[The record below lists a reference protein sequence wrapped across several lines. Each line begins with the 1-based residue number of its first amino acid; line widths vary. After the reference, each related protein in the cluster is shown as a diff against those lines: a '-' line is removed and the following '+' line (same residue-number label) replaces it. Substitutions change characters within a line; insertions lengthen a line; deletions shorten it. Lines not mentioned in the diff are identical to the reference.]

1 MIPNQQQF
9 KLEQSDS
16 GVRKINPNELGNT
29 QSSILKAL
37 NDGIEEI
44 DAIHAKTQIEMNILL
59 ATLLELELT
68 GTVENIGG
76 PIYRLATE
84 LDITAY

>member
-1 MIPNQQQF
+1 MI
-9 KLEQSDS
+9 
-16 GVRKINPNELGNT
+16 

-37 NDGIEEI
+37 SDGIEEI
-44 DAIHAKTQIEMNILL
+44 DTIQAKTQIEMNILL

-68 GTVENIGG
+68 GTLENIGG
-76 PIYRLATE
+76 QIYRLAAE